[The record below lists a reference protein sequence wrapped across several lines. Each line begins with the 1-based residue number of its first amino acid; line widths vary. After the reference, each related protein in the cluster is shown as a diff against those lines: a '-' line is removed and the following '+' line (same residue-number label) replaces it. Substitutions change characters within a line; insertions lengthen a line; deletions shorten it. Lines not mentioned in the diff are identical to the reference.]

1 MPEIYQPTYY
11 FKTCCP
17 KQTLTDNYFGV
28 SNFTISPIPSVDDVF
43 LVKLPSFTGCSS
55 IVTSIPTGSVIYA
68 GENATV
74 TPYTDCETCIVD
86 YSCWRTPT
94 TPKITYVN
102 VNECGVST
110 IFPMEV
116 ECVITNPTTP
126 ISNNGTASISITGG
140 TPPYTVR
147 WGNGNIS
154 SSIIN
159 LKPGS
164 YPAVVSDYWD
174 DYVINTT
181 CVLSAQSY
189 NYLLDQC
196 CPSTLY
202 WKLPNNAT
210 TNLTGA
216 TITSDCVGLN
226 SVISGMTNDLRNCYC
241 DTFPPEKS
249 CITDKYIV
257 EPQTCGRKT
266 IKYNA
271 GGELY
276 YWFVQNLDYTFS
288 VYSLSGATPGT
299 YNILN
304 YSGCCSQSYM
314 TGFTNNSV
322 YSSDCGSY
330 TGTGLFDW
338 YNRTVSG
345 SSLDEKYLF
354 HPYYNSGTTK
364 CMVSGGS
371 NQEIVT
377 ISSDYNVLGKNIN
390 FNKTLN
396 GSTYFVSY
404 TVSSLVNL
412 PPTVVWTPG
421 SIYDICQFDYFY
433 NRS

>member
-11 FKTCCP
+11 FKTCCL

-196 CPSTLY
+196 CPSILY

-377 ISSDYNVLGKNIN
+377 ISSNYNVLGKVISIV
-390 FNKTLN
+390 KTPN
-396 GSTYFVSY
+396 PISY
-404 TVSSLVNL
+404 TVSSLVDL
-412 PPTVVWTPG
+412 PPTVTWTPG
-421 SIYDICQFDYFY
+421 IIYSGCPWDYFY

>member
-1 MPEIYQPTYY
+1 MMYTHDYQPTYY
-11 FKTCCP
+11 FKTCCE
-17 KQTLTDNYFGV
+17 KTIETENYFGI
-28 SNFTISPIPSVDDVF
+28 SDFTITPAPSAGDVF
-43 LVKLPSFTGCSS
+43 LVKLPSFTGCSTIINVSVPSGS
-55 IVTSIPTGSVIYA
+55 IIYA
-68 GENATV
+68 GQNASV
-74 TPYTDCETCIVD
+74 TPYVGGCTSCLSD
-86 YSCWRTPT
+86 YNCGQTPPL
-94 TPKITYVN
+94 PKITYVN
-102 VNECGVST
+102 VNECGIDT
-110 IFPMEV
+110 IFPMSAQ
-116 ECVITNPTTP
+116 CISTNPKTP
-126 ISNNGTASISITGG
+126 ISNDGEASVSVVGG
-140 TPPYTVR
+140 TPPYTIN
-147 WGNGNIS
+147 WSNGNIGS
-154 SSIIN
+154 TIVN
-159 LKPGS
+159 LKPNS
-164 YPAVVSDYWD
+164 YTATITDYWG
-174 DYVINTT
+174 DYSESVT

-189 NYLLDQC
+189 NYLLNQC
-196 CPSTLY
+196 CSPTLY
-202 WKLPNNAT
+202 WRLPNNGIT
-210 TNLTGA
+210 TLSGA
-216 TITSDCVGLN
+216 TITSNCAGLN
-226 SVISGMTNDLRNCYC
+226 SIISGMTNDLRDCYC

-249 CITDKYIV
+249 CITDKYSA
-257 EPQTCGRKT
+257 ETQTCGRKT

-377 ISSDYNVLGKNIN
+377 ISSNYNVLGKVISIV
-390 FNKTLN
+390 KTPN
-396 GSTYFVSY
+396 PISY
-404 TVSSLVNL
+404 TVSSLVDL
-412 PPTVVWTPG
+412 PPTVTWTPG
-421 SIYDICQFDYFY
+421 IIYSGCPWEYFY